1 MSTPTLTETKSLQLL
16 SYTDGVPAVGSPE
29 VIYYFESK
37 YYVYLTTGY
46 EEIFTVGSAGADGNT
61 ILNGTIAPAGFIGV
75 AGDFYID
82 TAANIIY
89 GPKVGTAW
97 GSGTSIKGATGTA
110 GSAGPTGLTGP
121 AGATGPV
128 GPAGPTGPTGPTGNT
143 GLTGPIGLTGATG
156 LQGPIG
162 STGATGIQG
171 NPGVSPGG
179 LTWKGVYNAGTTY
192 VTNDTALYNGASYWV
207 YNGPVTGVVPT
218 NNGTQWA
225 LLSTG
230 GATGATGA
238 QGLPG
243 AQGATGPAG
252 SQGATGPTGL
262 TGNTGATGATGAT
275 GIQGPIGLTGPAG
288 PTGATGPQG
297 IQGITG
303 ATGSQGFPGFNGMDG
318 ANGAPGTAGTNGTNG
333 KTILSAALPVG
344 ETPND
349 VFGANGDF
357 YLDTATYILYGPK
370 ASGVWPLPGAQLS
383 NPWEMPRLTTLQR
396 NALTLA
402 YTDVGYQVYD
412 TDKDAVYFWAANYY
426 NYFADAY
433 SYSWQ
438 PIGITESITVNTST
452 FINSSYRNR
461 IIYVNSSSDV
471 TLNLAAAYADA
482 QILKEGQ
489 SLIVVRQGIGEVTIT
504 GNPSVLGT
512 QFSILSTNNERRL
525 RAQYSFCTVV
535 RLGTNAFMVG
545 GDLKV

>member
-16 SYTDGVPAVGSPE
+16 SYTDAVPAVGAPE

-61 ILNGTIAPAGFIGV
+61 ILNGTIAPAPFIGV
-75 AGDFYID
+75 DGDFYID
-82 TAANIIY
+82 TATNIIY

-97 GSGTSIKGATGTA
+97 GTGTSIKGATGTA

-121 AGATGPV
+121 TGATGPV
-128 GPAGPTGPTGPTGNT
+128 GPIGPTGSTGPTGNT
-143 GLTGPIGLTGATG
+143 GPTGPIGLTGATG

-162 STGATGIQG
+162 PTGATGIQG
-171 NPGVSPGG
+171 NPGISPGG
-179 LTWKGVYNAGTTY
+179 LTWKGDYSAGTTY
-192 VTNDTALYNGASYWV
+192 QTNDTALYNGASYWV
-207 YNGPVTGVVPT
+207 WNGPVTGVTPT
-218 NNGTQWA
+218 NNGAQWA
-225 LLSTG
+225 LLSSG

-243 AQGATGPAG
+243 VQGATGPAG
-252 SQGATGPTGL
+252 AQGATGPTGL

-288 PTGATGPQG
+288 PQGPAGLNGTNGEQG
-297 IQGITG
+297 IQGIPGTTG
-303 ATGSQGFPGFNGMDG
+303 PRGFPGYSGLDGVNGLD
-318 ANGAPGTAGTNGTNG
+318 G
-333 KTILSAALPVG
+333 KTILNGIGDPSINEPGTSPGV
-344 ETPND
+344 
-349 VFGANGDF
+349 VGDF
-357 YLDTATYILYGPK
+357 YLDTSTYILYGPK
-370 ASGVWPLPGAQLS
+370 PFSFTWGGTPSVQLS
-383 NPWEMPRLTTLQR
+383 NPWEMPRLTTAQR
-396 NALTLA
+396 IALTLD
-402 YTDVGYQVYD
+402 YTKVGYQVYD
-412 TDKDAVYFWAANYY
+412 TDKDAVYVWSTNYY
-426 NYFADAY
+426 NYISDTY

-438 PIGITESITVNTST
+438 PIGITESITVTGST

-471 TLNLAAAYADA
+471 TLNLAAPYADA

-489 SLIVVRQGIGEVTIT
+489 SLIVVRQGTGEVTIA
-504 GNPSVLGT
+504 GSSQAFGT
-512 QFSILSTNNERRL
+512 QFSILSTSNERRL

-535 RLGTNAFMVG
+535 RLSTNAFMVG

>member
-1 MSTPTLTETKSLQLL
+1 MSTSTLTETKSLQLL

-61 ILNGTIAPAGFIGV
+61 ILNGTVAPAGFIGV

-82 TAANIIY
+82 TATNIIY
-89 GPKVGTAW
+89 GPKVGSSW

-162 STGATGIQG
+162 PTGATGIQG

-262 TGNTGATGATGAT
+262 TGNTGATGATGTT

-303 ATGSQGFPGFNGMDG
+303 SQGSQGFPGFNGMDG
-318 ANGAPGTAGTNGTNG
+318 ANGAPGTNGTNG

-349 VFGANGDF
+349 VFGTNGDF

-370 ASGVWPLPGAQLS
+370 ASGVWPLSGAQLS
-383 NPWEMPRLTTLQR
+383 NPWVMPRLTTAQR
-396 NALTLA
+396 IALNSTLTEA
-402 YTDVGYQVYD
+402 NGGYQVYD
-412 TDKDAVYFWAANYY
+412 TDKNCIYTWEYWYQGDPFGSPINYY
-426 NYFADAY
+426 
-433 SYSWQ
+433 WH
-438 PIGITESITVNTST
+438 PVGISEVEYITANTTITSGH
-452 FINSSYRNR
+452 RNR
-461 IIYVNSSSDV
+461 ILFVYSTSDIVLTLRASLQNNSVLRVGD
-471 TLNLAAAYADA
+471 
-482 QILKEGQ
+482 
-489 SLIVVRQGIGEVTIT
+489 SLTVVRKGTGEVSFTIV
-504 GNPSVLGT
+504 NNAFGT
-512 QFSILSTNNERRL
+512 QFSIQSTNNEKRL
-525 RAQYSFCTVV
+525 RVQNSFCTVT
-535 RLGTNAFMVG
+535 RYDYSQFMVA